1 MPDVPNDL
9 ELDGNADW
17 LITTPWVLNVPTIC
31 FYLLFTR
38 RASSD
43 IRPGAVRSTKERK
56 VQERKRGWNRN
67 ERALYFLFFIS
78 AFVCWPAVM
87 LLATT
92 RDEGRVTCCRT

>member
-9 ELDGNADW
+9 ELDGNSDW
-17 LITTPWVLNVPTIC
+17 SITTPWVLNVPTIC

-56 VQERKRGWNRN
+56 EKGMEQK
-67 ERALYFLFFIS
+67 
-78 AFVCWPAVM
+78 
-87 LLATT
+87 
-92 RDEGRVTCCRT
+92 